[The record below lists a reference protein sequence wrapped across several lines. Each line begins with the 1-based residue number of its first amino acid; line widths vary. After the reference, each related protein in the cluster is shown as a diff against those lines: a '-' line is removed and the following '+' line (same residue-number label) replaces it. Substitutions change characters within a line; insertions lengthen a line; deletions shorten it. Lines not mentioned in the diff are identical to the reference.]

1 MRRLVIRKC
10 SDKMGPE
17 WPRWQHPFPGS
28 ILGGMLVVVSL
39 TGVLASIGYSN
50 GSGRNGK
57 ADRAGAASEP
67 GYGRALPGSAKLNL
81 SQDLVTLGIATQ
93 NLAPNQPG
101 LDARPLF
108 QAALQY
114 VQRHSIQLLTLDQ
127 GKYYFLTP
135 QNPSNYLR
143 FLGLSNL
150 TIDLK
155 GSTVYFQT
163 AFLQGLFFTQCHNVT
178 LTNFTCD
185 FINPPY
191 TQVQLTSV
199 DASNR
204 TLGYAAVP
212 TWADPVAFNN
222 AILPSGVP
230 PVLWAVVFRN
240 ADIVPGTSRMQVLP
254 KIANN
259 LLPLA
264 PDTTPWSQAATLSTL
279 LPGDTIVVTERGGSP
294 PVITANSDSI
304 TISNGIVYG
313 SGAIAVLLG
322 STSNSTVDNVQVV
335 PRPGFDLISSNAD
348 GIHLSISRPN
358 NHIKNCFVTR
368 TVDDALAID
377 SLYIATVTAFD
388 QAAPNQVTLQR
399 SEFLHF
405 PNGTAVNFVDPATGD
420 EVTGATIVSQN
431 PPDSATPA
439 ANGSVQLT
447 FDQNLPGTLANGWG
461 MCFAGDSARGGGSS
475 IEQNVVAETVFGRG
489 IWIGGAA
496 GVTVQGNNIGNTSNG
511 GIVVFQ
517 STKSF
522 PGPPAHDIVIQGNKL
537 NGSLGPMASGSGTQ
551 IATGAIIVD
560 SIGLTGQFF
569 SSTPNTN
576 ISIQGNRILNSGR
589 SGIWVGE
596 LNGGTIQNNKIKRWD
611 RHPEL
616 PVFGVNAQVA
626 AQLLQD
632 FTQAVV
638 IRNSQNVSTGNT
650 VGRKAS
656 RVGVAVSQKD

>member
-348 GIHLSISRPN
+348 GIHLSISGPN

>member
-1 MRRLVIRKC
+1 MTTGRSRQRGRV
-10 SDKMGPE
+10 
-17 WPRWQHPFPGS
+17 PGMT
-28 ILGGMLVVVSL
+28 IVVLSLCGVPVL
-39 TGVLASIGYSN
+39 TGYSIGN
-50 GSGRNGK
+50 IRNRMAGS
-57 ADRAGAASEP
+57 AGAATRNIYS
-67 GYGRALPGSAKLNL
+67 GSSLQKAKLNL
-81 SQDLVTLGIATQ
+81 SHDLVTLGIASQ
-93 NLAPNQPG
+93 NLVPNQPS

-114 VQRHSIQLLTLDQ
+114 AQQHTVQLLTLDQ
-127 GKYYFLTP
+127 GNYYFLTP

-150 TIDLK
+150 TVDLK
-155 GSTVYFQT
+155 GSTIFFQT
-163 AFLQGLFFTQCHNVT
+163 AFLQGFFFTGCHNVT
-178 LTNFTCD
+178 LTNFTVD

-191 TQVQLTSV
+191 TQVRLTSV
-199 DASNR
+199 DPNNR
-204 TLGYAAVP
+204 ILGYATMP
-212 TWADPVAFNN
+212 NWADPATFNN
-222 AILPSGVP
+222 ATLPSGAP

-240 ADIVPGTSRMQVLP
+240 GDILPGTSRMQVSP
-254 KIANN
+254 TIANN

-279 LPGDTIVVTERGGSP
+279 QPGDTVVVTERGGSP

-304 TISNGIVYG
+304 TISNGTVYG

-322 STSNSTVDNVQVV
+322 STGNSTVDNVQVV

-348 GIHLSISRPN
+348 GIHLSISGPN
-358 NHIKNCFVTR
+358 NHITNCLVTR

-388 QAAPNQVTLQR
+388 QATPNQVTVQR

-405 PNGTAVNFVDPATGD
+405 PNGTAVNFVDPATGN
-420 EVTGATIVSQN
+420 EITGATIVSQN
-431 PPDSATPA
+431 PPDSPTPA

-447 FDQNLPGTLANGWG
+447 FDQNLPAALANGWG
-461 MCFAGDSARGGGSS
+461 MCFAGDSARGGGSTVENNS
-475 IEQNVVAETVFGRG
+475 VPETVFGRG

-496 GVTVQGNNIGNTSNG
+496 GVTVQGNQIGNTSNG

-522 PGPPAHDIVIQGNKL
+522 PGPPAHDIVIQGNRL

-560 SIGLTGQFF
+560 SIGLMGQFF

-576 ISIQGNRILNSGR
+576 ISIVGNRILNSGR

-596 LNGGTIQNNKIKRWD
+596 LNGGTIQNNRIKRWD

-616 PVFGVNAQVA
+616 PLFGVNAQVA
-626 AQLLQD
+626 SQLQQD
-632 FTQAVV
+632 FTQPLVV
-638 IRNSQNVSTGNT
+638 RNSQNVTT
-650 VGRKAS
+650 P
-656 RVGVAVSQKD
+656 